1 MSSIYKKWTNA
12 VKQLKDAQDD
22 FDGLCDAV
30 GNESTAAWTT
40 LEEELQSER
49 ADDITVMDSFDVSND
64 VQVTSLNFLMA
75 SWRRFVSSLRE
86 ARVAF
91 VCIRSLARAWTDA
104 VQ

>member
-1 MSSIYKKWTNA
+1 MAITVSSIYKKWTNA

-49 ADDITVMDSFDVSND
+49 ADDITVMDSFNVSND
-64 VQVTSLNFLMA
+64 EGTF
-75 SWRRFVSSLRE
+75 
-86 ARVAF
+86 
-91 VCIRSLARAWTDA
+91 
-104 VQ
+104 